1 MKITERVYL
10 VGSGK
15 LGSGLTDDYDCNV
28 YLLDAGGIYVLI
40 DSGAG
45 IRPEAILQEIRK
57 DGLDPQKIE
66 TIVLTHAHADH
77 SGGAAALSRMTG
89 ASVVG
94 SSATAALLRDVD
106 EVGIGLK
113 AARQVGIYPADYRV
127 EAIEAIREVRIG
139 EILILGDLTLEIV
152 QTPGHSADSISCY
165 IEEIGTM
172 FCGDLLFEGGRIA
185 MQVAPDFS
193 LYELARSVEIL
204 SGYEIHALM
213 PGHLS
218 PLLGQDDIT
227 LPQVL
232 KQFQALQIP
241 SNLV

>member
-1 MKITERVYL
+1 MRITDRVYL

-15 LGSGLTDDYDCNV
+15 LGSCLTDDYDCNV
-28 YLLDAGGIYVLI
+28 YLLDAGGVYVLI

-45 IRPEAILQEIRK
+45 IRPEAILQEIRR
-57 DGLDPQKIE
+57 DGLDPRQIE
-66 TIVLTHAHADH
+66 TIVLTHAHSDH

-106 EVGIGLK
+106 EVGIGLE
-113 AARQVGIYPADYRV
+113 AARQAGIYPADYRV
-127 EAIEAIREVRIG
+127 EAIESIREVFF
-139 EILILGDLTLEIV
+139 EDILAIGDLTLEII

-165 IEEIGTM
+165 IEQLGTM

-204 SGYEIHALM
+204 AGYEIHALM

-218 PLLGQDDIT
+218 PLVGQDDHT
-227 LPQVL
+227 LRQVL
-232 KQFQALQIP
+232 KQFRALQIP
-241 SNLV
+241 RNLV